1 MRIIISPAKKMNTDT
16 DTLEVLGLPRFL
28 ARAEYLT
35 AVLRGMSHQAL
46 KSLWRCSDAIAEL
59 NIQRLERMDLRCSLT
74 PALLAYEGIQYRH
87 MAPGVFTWEEFS
99 YLQEHLRILSG
110 LYGILRPFDGV
121 VPYRLEMQAKLSGPG
136 FSSLYQFW
144 GTSLADTLAAET
156 GLILNLASREYSRA
170 VSDHLPDG
178 VRLLTCTFG
187 ELENGRIVEK
197 GTLCKMARGELVR
210 WMAERRLQ
218 DTEELKAFHRLDY
231 RYAPAHSSAD
241 RLVFLRE
248 KRSATRASL

>member
-87 MAPGVFTWEEFS
+87 MAPGVFTW
-99 YLQEHLRILSG
+99 
-110 LYGILRPFDGV
+110 
-121 VPYRLEMQAKLSGPG
+121 
-136 FSSLYQFW
+136 
-144 GTSLADTLAAET
+144 
-156 GLILNLASREYSRA
+156 
-170 VSDHLPDG
+170 
-178 VRLLTCTFG
+178 
-187 ELENGRIVEK
+187 
-197 GTLCKMARGELVR
+197 
-210 WMAERRLQ
+210 
-218 DTEELKAFHRLDY
+218 
-231 RYAPAHSSAD
+231 
-241 RLVFLRE
+241 
-248 KRSATRASL
+248 